1 MISAN
6 YSCVICKLLFDTTT
20 ELKVHI
26 LNAHENDYSCLQCRV
41 KFGTYQ
47 ELLAHKLTFCKY
59 PVLLTEC
66 IWCIKPSS
74 ECVCAKIQPFV
85 TETMQDHIRGRIDCK
100 IISNNMFSI
109 FFFYACEKG
118 TLKASNPKFE
128 VNDLKDFTK
137 ESVHALITDLC
148 PMFEF
153 TNSGHYPNIICAEWE
168 INSVPWA
175 SVKCRLQPYF
185 NNFME
190 VLGHINEISIKYLH
204 CEGM

>member
-1 MISAN
+1 MPQLLVNFGDNNAMFLTNLQQCKPEWMKRGSQHEICMISAN

-85 TETMQDHIRGRIDCK
+85 TETLQEHVRGRIDCK
-100 IISNNMFSI
+100 IISNNMFSVL
-109 FFFYACEKG
+109 FVYACEKG
-118 TLKASNPKFE
+118 TLKASNPKF
-128 VNDLKDFTK
+128 
-137 ESVHALITDLC
+137 
-148 PMFEF
+148 
-153 TNSGHYPNIICAEWE
+153 
-168 INSVPWA
+168 
-175 SVKCRLQPYF
+175 
-185 NNFME
+185 
-190 VLGHINEISIKYLH
+190 
-204 CEGM
+204 